1 MRKLICLVVAV
12 VLIGAVP
19 AVAAPL
25 EQDRMERSW
34 VEVVRGW
41 VEAMVGAV
49 LGPPPAAPPEQSNAG
64 GEEGDSG
71 PEIDPGG

>member
-12 VLIGAVP
+12 VLVGAVP

-25 EQDRMERSW
+25 EQDRLEQSW

-41 VEAMVGAV
+41 VKAMVGAV
-49 LGPPPAAPPEQSNAG
+49 LGPPPAAPPEQSNG
-64 GEEGDSG
+64 GGEGDSG

>member
-25 EQDRMERSW
+25 EQERMERSW

-49 LGPPPAAPPEQSNAG
+49 LGPPAPAAPPEQSNG
-64 GEEGDSG
+64 GGEGDSG

>member
-12 VLIGAVP
+12 VLVGAVP

-25 EQDRMERSW
+25 EQDRMESSW

-49 LGPPPAAPPEQSNAG
+49 LGPPPAAPPEQSNG
-64 GEEGDSG
+64 GGGEGDSG